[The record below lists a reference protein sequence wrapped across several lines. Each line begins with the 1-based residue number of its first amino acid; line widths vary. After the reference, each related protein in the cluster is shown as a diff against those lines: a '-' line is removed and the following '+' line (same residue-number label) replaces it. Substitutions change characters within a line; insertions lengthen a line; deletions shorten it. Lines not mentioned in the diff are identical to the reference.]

1 MVDKMWSEKKTP
13 NIPCG
18 RALVLRALRPEN
30 TREKG
35 KSVSFYQHHAKCEN
49 VYLDLIRKFKPYI
62 LKSLLSV
69 RFGWLNKIRRGSIKN
84 NNNKNPLNL
93 NALIITLEQCLE
105 LTVSQSEQCCVI
117 HFKRTQIITLNEV
130 QNKTE

>member
-1 MVDKMWSEKKTP
+1 MVDKMWSEKTP

-18 RALVLRALRPEN
+18 RAFVLRALRPEN

-35 KSVSFYQHHAKCEN
+35 KSVSFCQHHAKCEN

-69 RFGWLNKIRRGSIKN
+69 RFGWLRLEEVQLKKQNKKKHTKLECIN
-84 NNNKNPLNL
+84 NYAGKK
-93 NALIITLEQCLE
+93 Q
-105 LTVSQSEQCCVI
+105 
-117 HFKRTQIITLNEV
+117 KRTINNAWNLQSPRANSVVSFTLKEHR
-130 QNKTE
+130 

>member
-1 MVDKMWSEKKTP
+1 MWSEKQKQNKTP

-18 RALVLRALRPEN
+18 RAFVLRALRPEN

-35 KSVSFYQHHAKCEN
+35 KSVSFCQHHAKCEN

-69 RFGWLNKIRRGSIKN
+69 RFGWLRLEEVQLKKQTKKN
-84 NNNKNPLNL
+84 TLNL
-93 NALIITLEQCLE
+93 NALIITLEKNKNE
-105 LTVSQSEQCCVI
+105 L
-117 HFKRTQIITLNEV
+117 
-130 QNKTE
+130 

>member
-1 MVDKMWSEKKTP
+1 MVDKMWSEKTP

-18 RALVLRALRPEN
+18 RAFVLRALRPEN

-35 KSVSFYQHHAKCEN
+35 KSVSFCQHHAKCEN

-69 RFGWLNKIRRGSIKN
+69 RFGWLR
-84 NNNKNPLNL
+84 
-93 NALIITLEQCLE
+93 LE
-105 LTVSQSEQCCVI
+105 
-117 HFKRTQIITLNEV
+117 EV
-130 QNKTE
+130 QLKKQNKKKTH